1 MAAAGVN
8 RADLLQAAGN
18 YPPPPG
24 ASDIL
29 GLEVSGTITELG
41 LDDHLGKVV
50 WEGDVRDPSGTKH
63 SVRIDAGS
71 GDVVTDRVD
80 TDD

>member
-1 MAAAGVN
+1 
-8 RADLLQAAGN
+8 
-18 YPPPPG
+18 
-24 ASDIL
+24 
-29 GLEVSGTITELG
+29 
-41 LDDHLGKVV
+41 VV
-50 WEGDVRDPSGTKH
+50 WEGDVLDSSGTKH